1 MHGVEHVGLPGT
13 TAVKQSS
20 RYENTLVAVLA
31 LAGGV
36 SALEAQ
42 AVFFLMPF
50 IAVDLKLDN
59 TQIGLIG
66 SAVLISWSV
75 AGVVI
80 AQVSDRSR
88 RRKPYLVGAFV
99 VFALFSVMSAYA
111 RSFVTMFFAR
121 LAMGF
126 AEGPV
131 IPMQQSIMHQESS
144 PHRRGL
150 NMGIVQNFGAQF
162 LGSLVAPILMIWI
175 AQEIGWRNAFL
186 VAGGPGLVVAFL
198 LHWLVREPAWPSEA
212 GAMVQRQKRAFLT
225 DVLMLLRVRN
235 VLISILI
242 GSSAVAWYFGMLTFL
257 PLVAVGEL
265 GLSPGS
271 MSVIVSMIGA
281 AGAISA
287 IVVPGLSDRIGRR
300 KAIILFAFL
309 GIVAPGGV
317 FVFGADTVS
326 LGAAV
331 FIGSFMLGTFPLF
344 MGAIPIEAV
353 PASHAASASALV
365 ICISQ
370 ILGGVC
376 GPALGG
382 ILADRFGQ
390 AVPLEACMALAALA
404 GVFAF
409 FLREPAT
416 PVGELAPK

>member
-1 MHGVEHVGLPGT
+1 MHGLQQVDPPITTGT
-13 TAVKQSS
+13 KQSS

-31 LAGGV
+31 LAGGI
-36 SALEAQ
+36 SALDAQ

-50 IAVDLKLDN
+50 IAADLKLNN

-80 AQVSDRSR
+80 AQVSDRSGK
-88 RRKPYLVGAFV
+88 RKRYLVGAFV
-99 VFALFSVMSAYA
+99 IFGLFSVVSALA
-111 RSFVTMFFAR
+111 RSFVTMFLAR

-131 IPMQQSIMHQESS
+131 IPMQQSIMHQASS

-150 NMGIVQNFGAQF
+150 NMGLVQNFGAQF
-162 LGSLVAPILMIWI
+162 LGSLVAPILMVWI
-175 AQEIGWRNAFL
+175 AEKIGWRMAFL

-198 LHWLVREPAWPSEA
+198 LHWLVREPVLPSEA
-212 GAMVQRQKRAFLT
+212 GASARHEKRAFLT
-225 DVLMLLRVRN
+225 DFLMLLRVRN

-265 GLSPGS
+265 GLSPGT

-287 IVVPGLSDRIGRR
+287 ILVPGMSDRIGRR
-300 KAIILFAFL
+300 KAIILFACL
-309 GIVAPGGV
+309 GIIAPGGV
-317 FVFGADTVS
+317 FFFGADALW

-344 MGAIPIEAV
+344 MGAVPIEAV

-365 ICISQ
+365 IGISQ
-370 ILGGVC
+370 LVGGVC

-382 ILADRFGQ
+382 VLADHFGR
-390 AVPLEACMALAALA
+390 AVPLGACMALAALA
-404 GVFAF
+404 GAFAF
-409 FLREPAT
+409 LLREPAVPVREST
-416 PVGELAPK
+416 P